1 VIGIGLSPAAAANGL
16 LVSQE
21 SVARTSLTVN
31 KAPTAAP
38 MLKNTSK
45 GSVLGRT
52 RNMRL
57 IYTSHC
63 VECGVATNLLID
75 DALLNEAKELGGF
88 RTKRET
94 VDRAL
99 REFVQRHKRLEVL
112 NLRGLIEFDSEY
124 DHKAAR
130 KKR

>member
-1 VIGIGLSPAAAANGL
+1 
-16 LVSQE
+16 
-21 SVARTSLTVN
+21 
-31 KAPTAAP
+31 
-38 MLKNTSK
+38 M
-45 GSVLGRT
+45 
-52 RNMRL
+52 
-57 IYTSHC
+57 
-63 VECGVATNLLID
+63 ATNLLID

-99 REFVQRHKRLEVL
+99 REFVRQRKRLELL
-112 NLRGLIEFDSEY
+112 NLRGLIEFDPEY

>member
-1 VIGIGLSPAAAANGL
+1 
-16 LVSQE
+16 
-21 SVARTSLTVN
+21 
-31 KAPTAAP
+31 
-38 MLKNTSK
+38 M
-45 GSVLGRT
+45 
-52 RNMRL
+52 
-57 IYTSHC
+57 
-63 VECGVATNLLID
+63 ATNLLID

-112 NLRGLIEFDSEY
+112 NLRGLIEFDSGY